1 MALKA
6 RALLRGANWGYV
18 GLTTHRGSFHQ
29 GTTRKAK
36 DVVLFFML
44 LQWLPGQMKIVELS
58 RG

>member
-18 GLTTHRGSFHQ
+18 ELTTHSGSGSFHQ
-29 GTTRKAK
+29 CTTKKAE

-44 LQWLPGQMKIVELS
+44 LHG
-58 RG
+58 